1 MAAYGFKPHRHLSG
15 GVIRAQ
21 EYLISAA
28 YTTKIHTG
36 APVKI
41 VSGYINLAAAGDTMV
56 GIFGGVSYVNSA
68 GETKFSRYWTG
79 ETSATNIKAFVYD
92 DPDIL
97 FSCYDDGVS
106 DYLTQA
112 DVGTTGDHV
121 AGTASDITGVSGAML
136 DTSTVG
142 TDAGF
147 RLIGLVPAPGAA
159 FGTANGTQ
167 AEVIVLINEHLYAR

>member
-79 ETSATNIKAFVYD
+79 EASATNIKAFVYD

-106 DYLTQA
+106 D
-112 DVGTTGDHV
+112 TTGDHV

>member
-28 YTTKIHTG
+28 YSTKIHTG

-56 GIFGGVSYVNSA
+56 GIFGGVSYVNAA
-68 GETKFSRYWTG
+68 GETKFSRHWTG
-79 ETSATNIKAFVYD
+79 ETSATSIKAFVYD

-97 FSCYDDGVS
+97 FSCYDAYANLLLFEFFKQCFRFVDLTKILGDVQGIFQFMNRQVLLALFRVRQPKVVADGW
-106 DYLTQA
+106 LQWT
-112 DVGTTGDHV
+112 
-121 AGTASDITGVSGAML
+121 
-136 DTSTVG
+136 
-142 TDAGF
+142 
-147 RLIGLVPAPGAA
+147 
-159 FGTANGTQ
+159 
-167 AEVIVLINEHLYAR
+167 